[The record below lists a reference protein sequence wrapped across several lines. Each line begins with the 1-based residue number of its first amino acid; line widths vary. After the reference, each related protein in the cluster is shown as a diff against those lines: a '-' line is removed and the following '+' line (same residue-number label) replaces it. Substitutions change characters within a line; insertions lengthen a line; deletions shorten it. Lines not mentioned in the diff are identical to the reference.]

1 MVPLGSRTLVMG
13 VLNVTPDSFSDG
25 GRYLDPE
32 AAFARACEMVE
43 EGADLLDIGAESSR
57 PGAEPI
63 GEEEE
68 GQRLL
73 PVVRAVCRNV
83 KVPVSIDTTKA
94 AVARRALDLGA
105 AIINDI
111 SALRFD
117 ASMAEVI
124 AASGAGVILMHMQ
137 GTPQTMQ
144 HCPEYGDVV
153 GTVCRFLEERA
164 RAACSAGIGRDQIL
178 LDPGFG
184 FGKTVEH
191 NLTLLGRLDT
201 VAALG
206 HPVVVGLSRKAF
218 LGQGLGKPVEDRLL
232 GTAAAVAV
240 AVGHGADVVRVHDVG
255 AIRDVVALVDAV
267 THRSREESLSHEQGT
282 SRH

>member
-111 SALRFD
+111 KKERGCL
-117 ASMAEVI
+117 
-124 AASGAGVILMHMQ
+124 AG
-137 GTPQTMQ
+137 GTGS
-144 HCPEYGDVV
+144 CPRRRAYERQFLGMPAMVAPV
-153 GTVCRFLEERA
+153 QPRFL
-164 RAACSAGIGRDQIL
+164 
-178 LDPGFG
+178 
-184 FGKTVEH
+184 
-191 NLTLLGRLDT
+191 
-201 VAALG
+201 
-206 HPVVVGLSRKAF
+206 
-218 LGQGLGKPVEDRLL
+218 
-232 GTAAAVAV
+232 
-240 AVGHGADVVRVHDVG
+240 ADVD
-255 AIRDVVALVDAV
+255 
-267 THRSREESLSHEQGT
+267 
-282 SRH
+282 